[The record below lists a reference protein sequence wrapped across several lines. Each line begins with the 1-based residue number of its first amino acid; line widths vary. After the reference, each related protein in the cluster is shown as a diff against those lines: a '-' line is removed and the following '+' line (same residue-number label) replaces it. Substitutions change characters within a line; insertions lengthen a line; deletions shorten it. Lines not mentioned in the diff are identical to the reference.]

1 MWSWLPD
8 RCLTGSPPCHKVLRS
23 HPNYMSPLAL
33 EGGVLILE
41 PGGPS
46 PHLLRT
52 QLQLHLCV
60 LLRLACFMVIKVY
73 GLLLH
78 V

>member
-1 MWSWLPD
+1 
-8 RCLTGSPPCHKVLRS
+8 
-23 HPNYMSPLAL
+23 MSRLAL
-33 EGGVLILE
+33 GGGVLILE

-60 LLRLACFMVIKVY
+60 LLRLACFMVMKVY

-78 V
+78 VWLLLFVWRLLIVVGGLVSTVCL